1 MGKKISG
8 SMKAQRTITDVIVH
22 IFLVCVAIIW
32 LIPFVWLVAHS
43 FRGGVDRGQYAA
55 TFFPTEWTLDNYT
68 RLFTDTSTID
78 FPRMFLNTLF
88 VAICSCILSTFLVL
102 SVSYCT
108 SRLKWKMRRP
118 YMNGAMVI
126 NLFPGFM
133 TMVAVYFI
141 LKALGMTEGDKIYL
155 SLIICFSSGAGAN
168 FYVMKG
174 YMDTIPRSLDEA
186 AYLDGATRW
195 QAFTR
200 ITLPLCKPMIVY
212 QIVTSFM
219 APWIDFIFAKIITGT
234 KDKYWTVS
242 IGLFNML
249 EKEYVDTWFVRF
261 CAGAVLVA
269 LPISILYIFTQRFY
283 QEAMSGGVK
292 G

>member
-1 MGKKISG
+1 
-8 SMKAQRTITDVIVH
+8 
-22 IFLVCVAIIW
+22 
-32 LIPFVWLVAHS
+32 
-43 FRGGVDRGQYAA
+43 
-55 TFFPTEWTLDNYT
+55 
-68 RLFTDTSTID
+68 
-78 FPRMFLNTLF
+78 
-88 VAICSCILSTFLVL
+88 
-102 SVSYCT
+102 
-108 SRLKWKMRRP
+108 
-118 YMNGAMVI
+118 
-126 NLFPGFM
+126 
-133 TMVAVYFI
+133 
-141 LKALGMTEGDKIYL
+141 
-155 SLIICFSSGAGAN
+155 
-168 FYVMKG
+168 
-174 YMDTIPRSLDEA
+174 
-186 AYLDGATRW
+186 
-195 QAFTR
+195 
-200 ITLPLCKPMIVY
+200 MIVY